1 MARLLYRLGRWAAA
15 HPGRVV
21 LAWALLL
28 VLAAVLGAGLHGQLS
43 SVFTVPGTES
53 QNAQNLLQQK
63 FPAAAGGTA
72 QVVFAVV
79 VAFAVLAVA
88 LSSLIAAGL
97 PLLTA
102 LIGEAIGVLGVE
114 FVLAKLAAASGDLA
128 QGRPEPDPAL
138 GRTTRAHRAERSAA
152 SRG

>member
-28 VLAAVLGAGLHGQLS
+28 VLAAVLG
-43 SVFTVPGTES
+43 
-53 QNAQNLLQQK
+53 
-63 FPAAAGGTA
+63 
-72 QVVFAVV
+72 
-79 VAFAVLAVA
+79 
-88 LSSLIAAGL
+88 AGL

>member
-53 QNAQNLLQQK
+53 QNAQNLLSRS
-63 FPAAAGGTA
+63 FPPRPAAPPRSCSP
-72 QVVFAVV
+72 
-79 VAFAVLAVA
+79 
-88 LSSLIAAGL
+88 SSW
-97 PLLTA
+97 P
-102 LIGEAIGVLGVE
+102 
-114 FVLAKLAAASGDLA
+114 S
-128 QGRPEPDPAL
+128 PCWPW
-138 GRTTRAHRAERSAA
+138 RSA
-152 SRG
+152 R